1 MEDKIIEAIQI
12 EISRQAELGGLTSKQ
27 IDGDTIELHGRLDV
41 VALAAAVAGSVAGG
55 P

>member
-27 IDGDTIELHGRLDV
+27 VDGDTIELHGKLDL
-41 VALAAAVAGSVAGG
+41 VAAAAVAGSVAGG